1 MNAVVEVEAASMVPA
16 KSANPTAEVVAHA
29 KTVQQVMQAV
39 MKPNVHY
46 GAIPGAGDKPGA
58 PSQPVPMP
66 PPNRADPAQAP
77 VQVAR
82 PSSRGGDTVASV
94 SAPENPAVYLLQAGA
109 YRSPAEAES
118 MLVLQRA
125 LYLKRGVFAL
135 VPRIA
140 ALELPRGRGIR
151 VWVDWEERAQSPEE
165 SRCASTIYY
174 LTAESAGLMIEMVQN
189 LTLTM
194 PEFRPHFASLALSA

>member
-1 MNAVVEVEAASMVPA
+1 MFTRVAS
-16 KSANPTAEVVAHA
+16 HLR
-29 KTVQQVMQAV
+29 
-39 MKPNVHY
+39 
-46 GAIPGAGDKPGA
+46 
-58 PSQPVPMP
+58 
-66 PPNRADPAQAP
+66 NRADWLMSGQFDRVTAGYRYPFP
-77 VQVAR
+77 VWL
-82 PSSRGGDTVASV
+82 G
-94 SAPENPAVYLLQAGA
+94 AGPVIV
-109 YRSPAEAES
+109 RTPAEAES